1 MRGTAQEGGTR
12 RDLLLSPALASCVA
26 LLVLNDHVFKARWP
40 GVVTGKLSD
49 LAGVA
54 MVAIALAAL
63 SGRPRG
69 AIVATAAAFTLL
81 KTVGSVAVVASP
93 VLGGVTR
100 TDATDLVALVVL
112 VPVWRWLVG
121 RPPGDA
127 RLVSSWVVPLKV
139 VSLCGVA
146 LATSATSCATDEVY
160 RVDTVDGVVV
170 AMADDGTFAS
180 RDGGRT
186 WQPADDVSFDVAD
199 GELGRSACLADG
211 SCFGLTADSVVR
223 TADGGTTTEFR
234 VSADERER
242 LSDADS
248 TKCGLNLFGSITSVE
263 LEDGGHVVVSMG
275 VHGALHRS
283 PDGLWEWVEIGDYG
297 RRNPLSA
304 SGGDATGGGGGA
316 PSPLTVPVALV
327 TPFALALAAIP
338 LARTA
343 RRNGRRGSSGA
354 LPAVFGG
361 LALLAVSPVVVVA
374 RAVDAR
380 GLEITAAVLIVAAA
394 VVVVAVTRAVVG
406 RPRAG
411 AESAA
416 AGRPLPPPVAPAPPR
431 PPPLGAAG
439 ESGPDWLLPPP

>member
-170 AMADDGTFAS
+170 ARADDGTFAS

-263 LEDGGHVVVSMG
+263 LEDGGHVVVS
-275 VHGALHRS
+275 
-283 PDGLWEWVEIGDYG
+283 
-297 RRNPLSA
+297 
-304 SGGDATGGGGGA
+304 TGGGGGA

-394 VVVVAVTRAVVG
+394 VVVAAVTRAVVG